1 MRAVVDPEAVYL
13 DQVSLGAVQSRGRGG
28 RATEDRSIECVAA
41 SRNWNMDQMCSV
53 WAWSLFPGPGGYP
66 GAQPAHAPGGY
77 LGTQPAHATGGY
89 PGAQPA
95 HAPGG

>member
-1 MRAVVDPEAVYL
+1 
-13 DQVSLGAVQSRGRGG
+13 
-28 RATEDRSIECVAA
+28 
-41 SRNWNMDQMCSV
+41 MDQMCSV

-95 HAPGG
+95 HAPGGYPEAQPAHAWLPNHIGDTDDLQWDGYHRGSSGK